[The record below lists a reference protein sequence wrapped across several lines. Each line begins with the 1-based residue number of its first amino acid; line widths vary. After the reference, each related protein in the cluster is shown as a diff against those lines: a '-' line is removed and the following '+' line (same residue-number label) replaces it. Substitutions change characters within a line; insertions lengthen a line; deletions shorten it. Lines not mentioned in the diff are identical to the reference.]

1 MYGSSARVIR
11 VPRPVVMAMGR
22 VSEKVLGLI
31 GKKSPVSEYRL
42 QSALARRRFESRR
55 AAELLDWRPRVGV
68 REGIRRAQ
76 QGEG

>member
-1 MYGSSARVIR
+1 MIR
-11 VPRPVVMAMGR
+11 VPRAVVMAMGKM
-22 VSEKVLGLI
+22 SEMVLGLI

-42 QSALARRRFESRR
+42 ESALARRSFASRR